1 MATAKK
7 KTAKKKTAKKKIAK
21 KSAAVAVDI
30 DALREQITADI
41 TKQLAA
47 EFDTRVQ
54 QAVRR
59 ASQGVEQK
67 RDRVS
72 IMGGTVP
79 YHIEAGSDGMQL
91 MCETDTLFL
100 VGKAGQIATGTL
112 APRTAGKGSAHFRAG
127 SNSEAMMPTSGA
139 GSTRGV
145 IVEGDGNDDQTFV
158 FRTVSKTNRQGFN
171 VFSDGS
177 VGIGS
182 YTKLGDAKLGVYH
195 RHNNTDAMNITV
207 ASKHFEHTVL
217 DIQAATPVSDAWQA
231 LCITADT
238 GTASQTQL
246 AQITGTGDFY
256 SNRSYYSNH
265 SGYAEYFEWAD
276 GNPRNEERVGFTVAV
291 NAQGKLIAACEGNP
305 AIGVVVPH
313 AAVMGNSAWNHWH
326 RKYNVDRFGRHR
338 THKYEVAEWLED
350 ETTTLHSIYRSSLP
364 ADAALPDNAVVYQT
378 DSAGNDLAG
387 AAISKAYDANTEY
400 KSRTRRSAW
409 AAVCLLGTVPVY
421 RGQTVDNRWITVKS
435 INDELELMLIR

>member
-1 MATAKK
+1 MA
-7 KTAKKKTAKKKIAK
+7 TAKKKTAKKKIAK
-21 KSAAVAVDI
+21 KTATPAIDL

-59 ASQGVEQK
+59 AGQSTEQK
-67 RDRVS
+67 RDRVT
-72 IMGGTVP
+72 IIGGANQ
-79 YHIEAGSDGMQL
+79 YHIDAGPDGM
-91 MCETDTLFL
+91 EFIRGTDTLFL
-100 VGKAGQIATGTL
+100 VGKAGQLGAGTV
-112 APRTAGKGSAHFRAG
+112 APRTVGKGSAHFKAG
-127 SNSEAMMPTSGA
+127 ASSEAIMPSSGA

-145 IVEGDGNDDQTFV
+145 IVEGDGDDDQTFV
-158 FRTVSKTNRQGFN
+158 FRAVSKMSRQGFN

-182 YTKLGDAKLGVYH
+182 YEKLGNAKLGVYH

-217 DIQAATPVSDAWQA
+217 DVQAATPVSDAWQA
-231 LCITADT
+231 LSVTADT
-238 GTASQTQL
+238 GTDNQTQL

-256 SNRSYYSNH
+256 SNSSYYSNH

-276 GNPRNEERVGFTVAV
+276 GNPRNEERAGLTVAI
-291 NAQGKLIAACEGNP
+291 NSNGKLIAACEGNP

-326 RKYNVDRFGRHR
+326 RKYNVDRFGRQR

-350 ETTTLHSIYRSSLP
+350 ETTTLHSIYRSLLP

-387 AAISKAYDANTEY
+387 AAISKAFDAEREYQNRSHRNT
-400 KSRTRRSAW
+400 W

>member
-7 KTAKKKTAKKKIAK
+7 KTVKKKTASKP
-21 KSAAVAVDI
+21 AAPAIDI

-41 TKQLAA
+41 TKQLVA

-59 ASQGVEQK
+59 AGQSTEQK
-67 RDRVS
+67 RDRVT
-72 IMGGTVP
+72 IIGGANQ
-79 YHIEAGSDGMQL
+79 YHIDAGPDGM
-91 MCETDTLFL
+91 EFIRGTDTLFL
-100 VGKAGQIATGTL
+100 VGKAGQLGAGTQ
-112 APRTAGKGSAHFRAG
+112 APRTVGKGSAHFKAG
-127 SNSEAMMPTSGA
+127 SNSEAIMPTSGA

-145 IVEGDGNDDQTFV
+145 IVEGDGDDDQTFV
-158 FRTVSKTNRQGFN
+158 FRAVSKMSRQGFN

-177 VGIGS
+177 VGIGC
-182 YTKLGDAKLGVYH
+182 YEKLGDAKLGIYH

-217 DIQAATPVSDAWQA
+217 DVQAAAPVSDAWQA
-231 LCITADT
+231 LSVSADT

-256 SNRSYYSNH
+256 SNSSYYSNH

-276 GNPRNEERVGFTVAV
+276 GNPRNEERVGLTVAI
-291 NAQGKLIAACEGNP
+291 NSNGKLIAACEGNP
-305 AIGVVVPH
+305 PVGVVVPH

-326 RKYNVDRFGRHR
+326 RKYNVDRFGRQR
-338 THKYEVAEWLED
+338 THKYEVAEWLEN

-387 AAISKAYDANTEY
+387 AAISKAFDAEREY
-400 KSRTRRSAW
+400 KNRSHRNTW